1 MSLLIRLNCTENI
14 AKLLFFEN
22 QTMNVTTAQ
31 LIEFFSQYV
40 TEQRL
45 EKINQLVRQRTR
57 HITVALE
64 DVYQSLNAGA
74 IVRTCES
81 LGIQDMHCIIDR
93 NQFVVSKGIDQ
104 GASKWLTLHDYK
116 RTEASSG
123 SVAAECMS
131 ALRKNGYKIV
141 ATSPHAQ
148 MTISD
153 VPLDTK
159 LALLFGTELNGL
171 TDDLIDSADYLVKIP
186 MYGFSESFNV
196 SVSVA
201 LCLYDFTKRLRA
213 SDIDWQLS
221 EDERELITLD
231 WLRKSID
238 SSALLEK
245 EFYKRLR

>member
-1 MSLLIRLNCTENI
+1 
-14 AKLLFFEN
+14 
-22 QTMNVTTAQ
+22 MNVSRQ
-31 LIEFFSQYV
+31 ELIEFFSQYV
-40 TEQRL
+40 TPQRL
-45 EKINQLVRQRTR
+45 QKINQLVKHRTR
-57 HITVALE
+57 HITIALE

-81 LGIQDMHCIIDR
+81 LGVQDMHCIIER
-93 NQFVVSKGIDQ
+93 NQFVISKGIDQ

-116 RTEASSG
+116 KNGNSTAS
-123 SVAAECMS
+123 AECIS
-131 ALRKNGYKIV
+131 TLKKNGYKIV

-148 MTISD
+148 MTISE

-171 TDDLIDSADYLVKIP
+171 TDDSLASADYLVKIP

-201 LCLYDFTKRLRA
+201 LCLYDFMTRLRA
-213 SDIDWQLS
+213 SDIEWQLS
-221 EDERELITLD
+221 SQEQEVIVLD
-231 WLRKSID
+231 WLRTSLETAD
-238 SSALLEK
+238 LLEK